1 MSKHRQRP
9 DRENGSHGRVLPEMG
24 FETGAVAGSTTAKR
38 LPDIPCEAAKI
49 KAARSN
55 LTNVY
60 VGGQNVRI
68 VGTVDQRAVGFEL
81 DAGEETPW
89 YFVANLEELY
99 IICDAA
105 GDDITY
111 TLLT

>member
-1 MSKHRQRP
+1 MGHERK
-9 DRENGSHGRVLPEMG
+9 LPQFG
-24 FETGAVAGSTTAKR
+24 FETGAVSGSITPKR

-55 LTNVY
+55 ATNVY
-60 VGGQNVRI
+60 VGRQNVRLI
-68 VGTVDQRAVGFEL
+68 GTVDHRAAGFEL

-99 IICDAA
+99 IICDAV

-111 TLLT
+111 TLLI